1 MWNKLSLRIKITLLT
16 ATTLCLMCI
25 CMTVISVLN
34 TEVFYDPMMSIIG
47 KKPIDE
53 NEVTNQNDGIV
64 DVNIA
69 GELYIGSRNKF
80 KELSII
86 SAVVIVL
93 VGTLLAY
100 ILANESLKS
109 LTTFTD
115 KIKAIDENNL
125 NEQIALPSSRDE
137 VAKLT
142 QSFNH
147 LLIKLDRAF
156 DSKKLFAA
164 NAAHEL
170 KTPLT
175 NILTNIEVLEMEAKP
190 SVDEYRETIEITKN
204 NVERLTVLVQDLL
217 FFNTKLDES
226 YFENIATDLL
236 FEKILGDLSL
246 SINEKNIRVSIN
258 GSITITG
265 DKTLLERAFFNLV
278 QNAVKYNKEGGEI
291 NIISQGCSIIIE
303 DTGIGMPSESV
314 EQIFDPFYCVDKS
327 RSRQLGGN
335 GLGLSIVKQIL
346 SNHGMEITVSSVL
359 GKGTKIFI
367 EV

>member
-16 ATTLCLMCI
+16 ATTLCLMCV
-25 CMTVISVLN
+25 CLTVISVLN
-34 TEVFYDPMMSIIG
+34 TEVFYEPMMSIIG
-47 KKPIDE
+47 VKPIDE
-53 NEVTNQNDGIV
+53 NEVANQNDGIV

-86 SAVVIVL
+86 SSIIIVL

-100 ILANESLKS
+100 ILANKSLKS

-115 KIKAIDENNL
+115 KIKEIDENNL
-125 NEQIALPSSRDE
+125 NEQIALPASRDE

-147 LLIKLDRAF
+147 LLVKLDRAF

-175 NILTNIEVLEMEAKP
+175 NILTNIEVLQMEDEP
-190 SVDEYRETIEITKN
+190 SVDEYRETVEITKN
-204 NVERLTVLVQDLL
+204 NIERLTILVQDLL

-226 YFENIATDLL
+226 YFENIQTDLL
-236 FEKILGDLSL
+236 FEKIISDLSF
-246 SINEKNIRVSIN
+246 SINEKNIRVTIE
-258 GSITITG
+258 GSLTIKG

-278 QNAVKYNKEGGEI
+278 QNAVKYNKVDGEI
-291 NIISQGCSIIIE
+291 KIISHDCSIIIE

-314 EQIFDPFYCVDKS
+314 EQIFDTFYCVDKS

-346 SNHGMEITVSSVL
+346 SNHGMDIDVSSEL

-367 EV
+367 KI